1 MDERKAQGLQA
12 QELKPQELRDQ
23 ARSYRAM
30 ARASLDDETANRM
43 FKLAAELEQQAR
55 GGTQDE

>member
-1 MDERKAQGLQA
+1 MDERKAQKLQA
-12 QELKPQELRDQ
+12 QELRDQ
-23 ARSYRAM
+23 AKGYRAM
-30 ARASLDDETANRM
+30 ARASSDDETANHL

>member
-1 MDERKAQGLQA
+1 
-12 QELKPQELRDQ
+12 
-23 ARSYRAM
+23 M
-30 ARASLDDETANRM
+30 ARASSDDETANHL